1 MALRSVC
8 RGTVRQS
15 LPSSRIAPALVS
27 VNRSSAA
34 TRLLLPA
41 PAVVQVR
48 LGPDGHCCSKRRKGK
63 ERKERKG
70 KERKGKERKGKER
83 KGKER
88 KGKER
93 KGKERKGKERKGKG
107 KERKGKD
114 YAFWRQ
120 FQEKPSVTPGCP
132 DSDGHCCC
140 MALDVT
146 SMHISY
152 HASTKC

>member
-63 ERKERKG
+63 KG

-83 KGKER
+83 TTPFGVNFKR
-88 KGKER
+88 SQVSHR
-93 KGKERKGKERKGKG
+93 
-107 KERKGKD
+107 
-114 YAFWRQ
+114 AAQIQMVIVAAWRW
-120 FQEKPSVTPGCP
+120 
-132 DSDGHCCC
+132 
-140 MALDVT
+140 M
-146 SMHISY
+146 
-152 HASTKC
+152 